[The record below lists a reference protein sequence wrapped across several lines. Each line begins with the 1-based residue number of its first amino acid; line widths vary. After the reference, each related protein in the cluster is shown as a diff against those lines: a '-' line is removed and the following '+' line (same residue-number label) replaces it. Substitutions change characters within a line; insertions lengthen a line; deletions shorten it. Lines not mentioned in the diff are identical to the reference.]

1 MSSKYVYFT
10 EETYVGAT
18 PPAGDYD
25 LCVITTAP
33 LSSTTLTE
41 NLSSSQ
47 KLSLFNND
55 LSLAQK
61 LSDLGVRT
69 SARLIKEYLLDWE
82 SNISLMFGNLTT
94 STLTTS
100 SNSFG
105 ETAILT

>member
-25 LCVITTAP
+25 LCVITTP
-33 LSSTTLTE
+33 LSAITATE

-47 KLSLFNND
+47 KLSLFND
-55 LSLAQK
+55 LSLAQR

>member
-1 MSSKYVYFT
+1 MSNKYVYFT

-25 LCVITTAP
+25 LCVITTP
-33 LSSTTLTE
+33 LSAITATE

-47 KLSLFNND
+47 KLSLFND
-55 LSLAQK
+55 LSLAQR

>member
-1 MSSKYVYFT
+1 MSSKYVYFA
-10 EETYVGAT
+10 EGTYVGET
-18 PPAGDYD
+18 PPTGDYD
-25 LCVITTAP
+25 LWVITDP

-41 NLSSSQ
+41 KLSSSQ
-47 KLSLFNND
+47 KLSLFDD

-61 LSDLGVRT
+61 LSDLGIKT
-69 SARLIKEYLLDWE
+69 SSKLIKEYLLDWE
-82 SNISLMFGNLTT
+82 NNISFMFGNLTT

>member
-10 EETYVGAT
+10 EETHVGET

-25 LCVITTAP
+25 LWVITDP

-41 NLSSSQ
+41 KLSSSQ
-47 KLSLFNND
+47 KLSLFDD

-61 LSDLGVRT
+61 LSDLGIKT
-69 SARLIKEYLLDWE
+69 SSKLIKEYLLDWE
-82 SNISLMFGNLTT
+82 NNISFMFGNLTT

>member
-25 LCVITTAP
+25 LCVITTP
-33 LSSTTLTE
+33 LSAITATE

-47 KLSLFNND
+47 KLSLFND
-55 LSLAQK
+55 LSLAQR

-69 SARLIKEYLLDWE
+69 SAKLIKEYLLDWE
-82 SNISLMFGNLTT
+82 SSISLMFGNLTT

>member
-1 MSSKYVYFT
+1 MSTKHVYFT

-25 LCVITTAP
+25 LCVITTP
-33 LSSTTLTE
+33 LSAITATE

-47 KLSLFNND
+47 KLSLFND
-55 LSLAQK
+55 LSLAQR

>member
-10 EETYVGAT
+10 EETHVGET
-18 PPAGDYD
+18 PPTGDYD
-25 LCVITTAP
+25 LWVITDP

-41 NLSSSQ
+41 KLSSSQ
-47 KLSLFNND
+47 KLSLFDD

-61 LSDLGVRT
+61 LSDLGIKT
-69 SARLIKEYLLDWE
+69 SSTLIKEYLLDWKN
-82 SNISLMFGNLTT
+82 NISFMFGNLTK

>member
-10 EETYVGAT
+10 EDTHVGET

-25 LCVITTAP
+25 LWVNTSP
-33 LSSTTLTE
+33 LSSTTFTE
-41 NLSSSQ
+41 KLSDSQ
-47 KLSLFNND
+47 KLSLFDD

-61 LSDLGVRT
+61 LSDLGIKT
-69 SARLIKEYLLDWE
+69 SSKLIKEYLLDWE
-82 SNISLMFGNLTT
+82 NNIFLLFGNLTT

>member
-25 LCVITTAP
+25 LCVITTP
-33 LSSTTLTE
+33 LSAITATE

-47 KLSLFNND
+47 KLSLFND
-55 LSLAQK
+55 LSLAQR

-69 SARLIKEYLLDWE
+69 SAKLIKEYLLDWE

>member
-10 EETYVGAT
+10 EETYVGET
-18 PPAGDYD
+18 PPVGDYD
-25 LCVITTAP
+25 LCVITNP
-33 LSSTTLTE
+33 LNSTTLTE

-47 KLSLFNND
+47 KLSLFDD

-61 LSDLGVRT
+61 LSDLGIKT
-69 SARLIKEYLLDWE
+69 SSKLIKEYLLDWE
-82 SNISLMFGNLTT
+82 NNIFLLFGNLTT